1 MTDALGQNEI
11 LSGAAL
17 SLAVAAP
24 IGPVS
29 LLCIQRTLA
38 GGVRQ
43 GWATGGGI
51 AAAHAFYA
59 AVVVAG
65 LAVVA
70 DLIANWTALLQVC
83 GAAFLLRVAV
93 LTVRR
98 PPILLGAPARPV
110 PLRRA
115 FVTGLA
121 WTLGNPTTPLAFMTL
136 APGFVGPD
144 AADTWRGLLA
154 VAGGAALGSATW
166 WMLLATVAACARSRL
181 SARRLRHVN
190 LVAGA
195 ALATFAGL
203 ILADAAGWGPGTDR
217 AGSTVAQAGVDD
229 MSIDDTF

>member
-1 MTDALGQNEI
+1 MIGTLGKDAI

-59 AVVVAG
+59 AVAAAG

-70 DLIANWTALLQVC
+70 DLIADWTALMQVC
-83 GAAFLLRVAV
+83 GALFLLRVAV

-98 PPILLGAPARPV
+98 PPVLLGAPARPM

-115 FVTGLA
+115 FATGLA
-121 WTLGNPTTPLAFMTL
+121 WTLGNPTTLLGFMTL
-136 APGFVGPD
+136 TPGFVEPG
-144 AADTWRGLLA
+144 AADTWHGLLA
-154 VAGGAALGSATW
+154 VAGGAALGSTAW
-166 WMLLATVAACARSRL
+166 WMLLATAAACARSRL
-181 SARRLRHVN
+181 NARRLRHVN

-195 ALATFAGL
+195 ALAAFAAV
-203 ILADAAGWGPGTDR
+203 ILADAAGWRPGMGH
-217 AGSTVAQAGVDD
+217 AGNLVAQADADD
-229 MSIDDTF
+229 IGIDDAF